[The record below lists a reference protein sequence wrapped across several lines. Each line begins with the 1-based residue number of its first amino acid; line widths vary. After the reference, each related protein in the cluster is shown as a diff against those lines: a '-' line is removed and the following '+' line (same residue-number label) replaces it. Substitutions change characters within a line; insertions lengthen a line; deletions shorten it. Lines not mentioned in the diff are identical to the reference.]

1 MNVML
6 DEEYRNKRDRM
17 QDLIYKQER
26 ITSQLQILESHFA
39 EGASLYDT
47 RVYSDF
53 LFEATIELE
62 KTNKE
67 LRKIM
72 QYFYH
77 GEVKQ

>member
-17 QDLIYKQER
+17 EDLIYKQER

-39 EGASLYDT
+39 EGSSIYDT
-47 RVYSDF
+47 RVYNDF
-53 LFEATIELE
+53 LFEATLELE
-62 KTNKE
+62 KINKE

-77 GEVKQ
+77 GEAKQ